1 MKYKDFECCLKYKK
15 FKDDWIEYKSLYYNK
30 NYQKMFNENLK
41 NLIINTYKYSNHDIN
56 KFVLLPRKGIHPY
69 E

>member
-1 MKYKDFECCLKYKK
+1 MKYKDFECCLKCKK
-15 FKDDWIEYKSLYYNK
+15 FKDDWIEYKCLHYNK
-30 NYQKMFNENLK
+30 NYQKMFNEDLK

-56 KFVLLPRKGIHPY
+56 KFVLLPRKGIHQY